1 MTADG
6 SGKPVEAPIKRIVL
20 YKHGIGFFER
30 KTQVKD
36 DGAVDLKFKQK
47 EMNDVLKSLTVLDL
61 GGGTVSSISYDAT
74 TPLDKLLEEVAI
86 NIPDRGSVS
95 SLLSQVK
102 GALLE
107 IKVGSEVIR
116 GKVVGLDESVERGPG
131 ECTLTRV
138 FLSLLDDEGRIRANN
153 LADIE
158 YITFLDEHIRKDL
171 VYLLNTII
179 ASYRKD
185 VKNITVFVSG
195 PGEREIA
202 INYVIETPV
211 WKTAYRAV
219 LGGEDTAPYIQGWAL
234 VDNTGDEDW
243 DRVSLSLVS
252 GLPVS
257 FVHDL
262 YSPRFIRR
270 PVVHV
275 ETEASVS
282 PVFMEEPDADWD
294 DEDLDT
300 FAESEKRKAPAS
312 PSRTARVAKPSSA
325 ASGPLGDRALADV
338 MEDSVRIQTVS
349 REIGD
354 FFEYRIENPVTVR
367 RNQSALVPII
377 SGPFEGRKVLLYN
390 QANRPENPMACI
402 EFKNTTGLTLEG
414 GPMTVLDSGIYAG
427 EAMVD
432 TLKPDDDRLI
442 PFAVELGTRVN
453 PEYDS
458 QVEDV
463 HFVKIYRG
471 VMTLHSRRIHV
482 QTYRIHNKSKGAKVL
497 YIEHPITRDQELFD
511 TPDPVEKT
519 PSFYRFKLNLAGKAS
534 IAFTVK
540 ERSAEH
546 QVIQVASLSSDQ
558 IRFYLAK
565 KYITA
570 AVAGAFGEIADLQVR
585 LSTLQGRRQEKEETL
600 SRIAGDQD
608 RLRQN
613 IRALSTSPDERKLRE
628 RYTKKLESQEDRIE
642 KLEGEIDALKMEE
655 SHLEHSLAEKIE
667 GFSFEQT
674 LS

>member
-234 VDNTGDEDW
+234 VDNTGD
-243 DRVSLSLVS
+243 
-252 GLPVS
+252 
-257 FVHDL
+257 
-262 YSPRFIRR
+262 
-270 PVVHV
+270 
-275 ETEASVS
+275 
-282 PVFMEEPDADWD
+282 
-294 DEDLDT
+294 
-300 FAESEKRKAPAS
+300 
-312 PSRTARVAKPSSA
+312 
-325 ASGPLGDRALADV
+325 
-338 MEDSVRIQTVS
+338 
-349 REIGD
+349 
-354 FFEYRIENPVTVR
+354 
-367 RNQSALVPII
+367 
-377 SGPFEGRKVLLYN
+377 
-390 QANRPENPMACI
+390 
-402 EFKNTTGLTLEG
+402 
-414 GPMTVLDSGIYAG
+414 
-427 EAMVD
+427 
-432 TLKPDDDRLI
+432 
-442 PFAVELGTRVN
+442 
-453 PEYDS
+453 
-458 QVEDV
+458 
-463 HFVKIYRG
+463 
-471 VMTLHSRRIHV
+471 
-482 QTYRIHNKSKGAKVL
+482 
-497 YIEHPITRDQELFD
+497 
-511 TPDPVEKT
+511 
-519 PSFYRFKLNLAGKAS
+519 
-534 IAFTVK
+534 
-540 ERSAEH
+540 
-546 QVIQVASLSSDQ
+546 
-558 IRFYLAK
+558 
-565 KYITA
+565 
-570 AVAGAFGEIADLQVR
+570 
-585 LSTLQGRRQEKEETL
+585 
-600 SRIAGDQD
+600 
-608 RLRQN
+608 
-613 IRALSTSPDERKLRE
+613 
-628 RYTKKLESQEDRIE
+628 
-642 KLEGEIDALKMEE
+642 
-655 SHLEHSLAEKIE
+655 
-667 GFSFEQT
+667 
-674 LS
+674 